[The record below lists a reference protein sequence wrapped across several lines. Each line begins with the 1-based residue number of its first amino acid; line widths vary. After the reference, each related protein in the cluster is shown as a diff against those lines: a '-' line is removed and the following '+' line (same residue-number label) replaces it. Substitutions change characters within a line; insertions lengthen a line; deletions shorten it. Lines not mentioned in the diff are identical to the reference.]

1 MMRRIPISCGVA
13 LLSLLPVAA
22 HAQRLQNA
30 AAVKVIRPPK
40 PPKAVHL
47 KPKQT
52 ISSMEQQWRTATL
65 TGDTTQMDKLLAD
78 DYVGISWNGQ
88 VNTKTSQLNRLR
100 SKDISLTQ
108 LDLTDLKVKMVG
120 SSVAIVTSQAAMS
133 GVIDGSEVHG
143 NFRYTRVYQEDPN
156 GTWKVTNFEATR
168 IPKHGKNGTDGVFPV
183 AAPPASAAPELKPAP
198 ASADPA
204 APTANL

>member
-1 MMRRIPISCGVA
+1 MLLA
-13 LLSLLPVAA
+13 LLPAGAL
-22 HAQRLQNA
+22 AQRLQNA
-30 AAVKVIRPPK
+30 SAVKVMRPPK

-78 DYVGISWNGQ
+78 DFVGISWNGQ

-100 SKDISLTQ
+100 SKDIALTQ
-108 LDLTDLKVKMVG
+108 LDLSDTKVKMVG

-133 GVIDGSEVHG
+133 GMIDGSEVHG

-168 IPKHGKNGTDGVFPV
+168 IPRHGKNGGDAFPV
-183 AAPPASAAPELKPAP
+183 QAPPATTAPDVTPVAKPVAP
-198 ASADPA
+198 AADPA
-204 APTANL
+204 SPSGDL